1 MSSGHLITAEQ
12 LQSNIKYTHID
23 NNYSMLVMD
32 GVLAAALIND
42 KLAIGV
48 KSVLCVCA
56 RLSEQNGRYY

>member
-1 MSSGHLITAEQ
+1 
-12 LQSNIKYTHID
+12 
-23 NNYSMLVMD
+23 MLVMD